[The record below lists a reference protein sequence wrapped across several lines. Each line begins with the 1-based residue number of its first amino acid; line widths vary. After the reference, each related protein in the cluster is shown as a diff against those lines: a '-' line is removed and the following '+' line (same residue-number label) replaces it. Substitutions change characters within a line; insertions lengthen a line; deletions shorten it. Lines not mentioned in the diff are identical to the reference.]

1 MKNSDILTGKRIV
14 LGVTGSIACYK
25 AVDLSSKLTQLGAL
39 VDVILTQSAQEF
51 VSPLTF
57 RSLTHRSVITDLFD
71 PESENPVEHIALA
84 KEADA
89 ILVAP
94 ATANIIAKI
103 SHGFAD
109 ETLSATILATES
121 PILLAPAMENQM
133 WKNTVTES
141 NIKKLTSR
149 GMAIVGPSNGRLA
162 SGGLGEGRLAPVE
175 DIIENLINILS
186 HEKDLSGKHIVVSAG
201 GTQEPLDPVRVIT
214 NHSSGKQGYAIA
226 QAALDR
232 GARVTLVTAPTSL
245 TFPSGAKIISI
256 KTAREMLSAITDAIN
271 DKGDVLIMAA
281 AVADWESQNTANEK
295 IKKKVNQETMT
306 IQLKKT
312 PDILKSISSLPIIKI
327 GFAAETEDLLSNARS
342 KLKEKALDMIV
353 ANDVSS
359 SDAGFGVNNNRV
371 TILNKNGDTIKLPL
385 LSKLDVAHNIIDALL
400 KIS

>member
-162 SGGLGEGRLAPVE
+162 SGGFGEGRLAPVE

-281 AVADWESQNTANEK
+281 AVADWESQDTANEK
-295 IKKKVNQETMT
+295 IKKKADQETMT